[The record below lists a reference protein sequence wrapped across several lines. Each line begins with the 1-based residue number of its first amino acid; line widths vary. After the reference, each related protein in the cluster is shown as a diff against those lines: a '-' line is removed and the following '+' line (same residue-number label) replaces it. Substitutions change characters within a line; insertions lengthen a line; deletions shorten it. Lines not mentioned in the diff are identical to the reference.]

1 MVEKREYP
9 FKVTI
14 LSAVYKAEKF
24 LDEAIQ
30 SILDQTIGFS
40 ENVQYILV
48 DDGSPDSSGE
58 ICDRY
63 REMYPDNIVVVHQ
76 ENGGV
81 ARARNAGIPYIKGR
95 YVCCMDP
102 DDILTPETLE
112 TVYDFFEKNDSK
124 MDIVA
129 FPMYYFG
136 DRRGAH
142 LANNKFSAGT
152 RIINLEKEYR
162 YAQMSLASA
171 FIKHDVAKQLYFNP
185 ALATAE
191 DAEQIAKILIRNPH
205 LGVVAEAT
213 YMYRRYGTSLVST
226 APNKKEWYSD
236 YLRHFSIE
244 IMDCAEREYGYVPFF
259 IQNTVMADLQW
270 KLRVE
275 DAPEVL
281 TAEELVEYK
290 QLLLSC
296 FERIDSHVIMM
307 QKYLPFDT
315 RMSIV
320 ANKTAKASFVKRTHS
335 DVYYGV
341 DYQNFHTFSHNAT
354 EFSFLECNET
364 CIRLSIRQY
373 VLNLGVEP
381 ERITLAINDE
391 EELDAVKTVVVDSQK
406 CMGDV
411 VSKVYL
417 SDFEIPFDRL
427 SKRENAIE
435 LHTHIGN
442 TDIIAY
448 NVRTGLYFP
457 LTKKF
462 RASYCENHGWIFSL
476 KKRTLVIKAATPKL
490 LRRHEML
497 LQKEIRQYQEPWAKK
512 AVLARK
518 WLNFYRRFHKK
529 ERWIITDR
537 INKAGD
543 NGEAFFRHLKKIG
556 FKGAKYYYAVNNPSD
571 RKRLRSLG
579 NVIKHGSWKYKL
591 LFLTCSKV
599 ISAHADD
606 MVLNPFDTY
615 SAPYH
620 DILRSKTFV
629 FLQHGVIHNDLS
641 GWLNRYNKN
650 IKGFVTSTKGEY
662 DSIVNGKY
670 FYTPEKVWLTGLPR
684 FDRLYRDEKKYI
696 TLIPTW
702 RRYLMDHMDQSTGVW
717 MPADN
722 FRESEYFRFYNAL
735 INDERLVEA
744 AKKYGYQLCFMPH
757 PNIITIIDSFDRN
770 EVVKFFSIDTEY
782 RDMYAQ
788 SDLILTDYSSA
799 AFDFAYL
806 RKPIVYS
813 QFDFEEFY
821 GGNHVCQLGYFD
833 YERDGFG
840 EVTRDLDSTVELL
853 IDYMKNGCQL
863 KDKYRERID
872 NFFAFNDQ
880 NNCQRILDKIL
891 EMDHE

>member
-1 MVEKREYP
+1 MEQREYP
-9 FKVTI
+9 FKITI
-14 LSAVYKAEKF
+14 LSAVYKAEAF

-48 DDGSPDSSGE
+48 DDGSPDRSGE

-63 REMYPDNIVVVHQ
+63 REQYPDNIVVVHQ

-102 DDILTPETLE
+102 DDVLTPDTLE
-112 TVYDFFEKNDSK
+112 TVYDFFVENDHK

-136 DRRGAH
+136 DRQGPH
-142 LANNKFSAGT
+142 LANNKFASGT
-152 RIINLEKEYR
+152 RIINLEKEYQF
-162 YAQMSLASA
+162 AQMSLASA
-171 FIKHDVAKQLYFNP
+171 FIKHDAAKKLYFNP

-191 DAEQIAKILIRNPH
+191 DAEQIAKILIENPH
-205 LGVVAEAT
+205 LGVVAECR

-236 YLRHFSIE
+236 YLRHFSME
-244 IMDCAEREYGYVPFF
+244 IMDAAERKFGYVPFF
-259 IQNTVMADLQW
+259 IQNTVMSDLQW

-275 DAPEVL
+275 EAPEVL
-281 TAEELVEYK
+281 DAEEQAEYRA
-290 QLLLSC
+290 LLRQCLD
-296 FERIDSHVIMM
+296 RIDPQIIMA
-307 QKYLPFDT
+307 QKFLPFDT
-315 RMSIV
+315 KMAILAS
-320 ANKTAKASFVKRTHS
+320 KKDKAPFIKQTHS

-341 DYQNFHTFSHNAT
+341 DYHNYHAFSQNAT
-354 EFSFLECNET
+354 EFSFLE
-364 CIRLSIRQY
+364 IREGAICLSLRQY
-373 VLNLGVEP
+373 VLNLGYDPTE
-381 ERITLAINDE
+381 IYLTLGKEKIQAASTE
-391 EELDAVKTVVVDSQK
+391 VADAQK
-406 CMGDV
+406 CMGEA
-411 VSKVYL
+411 VSKVYMCA
-417 SDFEIPFDRL
+417 FEIPTDAL
-427 SKRENAIE
+427 REDVCALTVWMRVGESVIE
-435 LHTHIGN
+435 AQNIRMGT
-442 TDIIAY
+442 
-448 NVRTGLYFP
+448 YFP

-462 RASYCENHGWIFSL
+462 KNSYFSNGTWIFTYHKNTLLIRPSDPKTV
-476 KKRTLVIKAATPKL
+476 KKMEAD
-490 LRRHEML
+490 
-497 LQKEIRQYQEPWAKK
+497 LQKEICQKRQPWAIK

-518 WLNFYRRFHKK
+518 FLRIYKKLFKK
-529 ERWIITDR
+529 EVWIITDR

-556 FKGAKYYYAVNNPSD
+556 FRGAKYYYAVNNPTD
-571 RKRLRSLG
+571 LRKLSHLG
-579 NVIKHGSWKYKL
+579 SVIKHGTWKYKM
-591 LFLTCSKV
+591 LFLACDKV

-641 GWLNRYNKN
+641 GWLNRYNKD
-650 IKGFVTSTKGEY
+650 IKGFVTTTKAEH
-662 DSIVNGKY
+662 DSIAYGNY
-670 FYTPEKVWLTGLPR
+670 FYSPEKVWLTGLPR
-684 FDRLYRDEKKYI
+684 FDRLYRDERKYI

-702 RRYLMDHMDQSTGVW
+702 RRYLMDHLDQKTGVW
-717 MPADN
+717 MPAEH
-722 FRESEYFRFYNAL
+722 FKESRYFRFYNAL
-735 INDERLVEA
+735 LNDERLVA
-744 AKKYGYQLCFMPH
+744 AAQEYGYRLCFMPH
-757 PNIITIIDSFDRN
+757 PNIITIIDAFDRN

-840 EVTRDLDSTVELL
+840 EITKDIDSTVELL

-863 KDKYRERID
+863 KDEYRERID
-872 NFFAFNDQ
+872 RFFAFNDQ

-891 EMDHE
+891 EMDRK